1 MLEYNTSAIFHLL
14 MWIVL
19 IYFLMTIMMMG
30 FWFIQYQRFTN
41 AMQETVA
48 RVGTFHKGGGDP
60 WYINDRHIID
70 LIHAYHDQWVIVPV
84 ANPSSYD
91 PNNLS
96 LSDPSSYNP
105 NSLSLSAIKDNLI
118 PVGKNSGVTVSLLNH
133 SDNAP
138 IQANDLVGRTYNG
151 NDPQM
156 AASDYNGNR
165 ELRWDSLGH
174 IELKYWNLNNFDS
187 QAYMDGA
194 YPGLSTKERTDK
206 INKLKVTWNADKSSY
221 CVYDK
226 VDDGVHE
233 NVLWNNLIHSNG
245 DREPR
250 TQYARDLSYIIIP
263 NNALNTDHSGSAIN
277 QSAHDHGFADR
288 ITWKSWFGKD
298 SKNNDHATWETK
310 LLNSHGEII
319 DVSNQIRS
327 NTEVSD

>member
-19 IYFLMTIMMMG
+19 MYFLMTIMMMG

-48 RVGTFHKGGGDP
+48 RVGTFHKGSGDP
-60 WYINDRHIID
+60 LYINDRHIID

-91 PNNLS
+91 PNS
-96 LSDPSSYNP
+96 LSRG
-105 NSLSLSAIKDNLI
+105 AIEGNLI
-118 PVGKNSGVTVSLLNH
+118 PVGVNSGVTVSLLNH
-133 SDNAP
+133 SDDAH
-138 IQANDLVGRTYNG
+138 IQANDLAGRTYNG
-151 NDPQM
+151 NDSQM

-165 ELRWDSLGH
+165 DSRWNSLRL

-187 QAYMDGA
+187 QSYMDGT
-194 YPGLSTKERTDK
+194 YHSLSTKERTHD
-206 INKLKVTWNADKSSY
+206 INNQEVHWNNEKNGYSLPD
-221 CVYDK
+221 
-226 VDDGVHE
+226 
-233 NVLWNNLIHSNG
+233 NVLWNNLIRLNAG
-245 DREPR
+245 REPR
-250 TQYARDLSYIIIP
+250 AQYARDLSYIVIP
-263 NNALNTDHSGSAIN
+263 NNALKNDYSGSAIN
-277 QSAHDHGFADR
+277 QRAHDQGFADR

-298 SKNNDHATWETK
+298 SKNNDPKKIDHTTWGTK

-327 NTEVSD
+327 NTAVID

>member
-1 MLEYNTSAIFHLL
+1 
-14 MWIVL
+14 
-19 IYFLMTIMMMG
+19 MTIMMMG

-48 RVGTFHKGGGDP
+48 RVGTFHKGSGDP
-60 WYINDRHIID
+60 LYINDRHIID

-91 PNNLS
+91 PNS
-96 LSDPSSYNP
+96 LSWNAIKEK
-105 NSLSLSAIKDNLI
+105 NSLSPDAIKEPDAIKDNLI
-118 PVGKNSGVTVSLLNH
+118 LFGKNSGVTVSLLNH

-138 IQANDLVGRTYNG
+138 IQANDLVGRTYEG

-165 ELRWDSLGH
+165 GSRWDSLGR

-194 YPGLSTKERTDK
+194 YHGLSTKERTYDINHQK
-206 INKLKVTWNADKSSY
+206 VQWNGENGYSLPDNKLWND
-221 CVYDK
+221 
-226 VDDGVHE
+226 
-233 NVLWNNLIHSNG
+233 LIQKNG
-245 DREPR
+245 GHEPR
-250 TQYARDLSYIIIP
+250 TQYGRDLSYIIIP
-263 NNALNTDHSGSAIN
+263 NNELKDDYSGSAIN
-277 QSAHDHGFADR
+277 QRAHDQGFADR

-298 SKNNDHATWETK
+298 SKNNDPKKIDHATWGTK

-327 NTEVSD
+327 NTDVSD

>member
-1 MLEYNTSAIFHLL
+1 
-14 MWIVL
+14 
-19 IYFLMTIMMMG
+19 MTIMMMG

-91 PNNLS
+91 PN
-96 LSDPSSYNP
+96 
-105 NSLSLSAIKDNLI
+105 SLSLSAIEGNLI
-118 PVGKNSGVTVSLLNH
+118 KVGVNSGVTVSLLNH
-133 SDNAP
+133 SDNAH
-138 IQANDLVGRTYNG
+138 IQANDLVGRTYSG

-165 ELRWDSLGH
+165 NLRWNSLGR

-187 QAYMDGA
+187 QAYMNGA
-194 YPGLSTKERTDK
+194 YPGLSTKERADK
-206 INKLKVTWNADKSSY
+206 INKLNVTWNADKSSY
-221 CVYDK
+221 YVYDYVRDDK
-226 VDDGVHE
+226 VPD
-233 NVLWNNLIHSNG
+233 NKLWNNLIHSNG
-245 DREPR
+245 DHEPR

-277 QSAHDHGFADR
+277 QSAHDQGFADR
-288 ITWKSWFGKD
+288 ITWKSWFGND

-327 NTEVSD
+327 NTDVSD

>member
-48 RVGTFHKGGGDP
+48 RVGTFHKGSGDP
-60 WYINDRHIID
+60 LYINDRHIID

-91 PNNLS
+91 PNS
-96 LSDPSSYNP
+96 LSR
-105 NSLSLSAIKDNLI
+105 SAIEGNLI

-133 SDNAP
+133 SDDAH
-138 IQANDLVGRTYNG
+138 IQANDLEGRTYNG
-151 NDPQM
+151 NDSQM
-156 AASDYNGNR
+156 AASVYNGNR
-165 ELRWDSLGH
+165 DSRWSSLGL

-187 QAYMDGA
+187 QAYMDGT
-194 YPGLSTKERTDK
+194 YHGLSTKDRTLDV
-206 INKLKVTWNADKSSY
+206 NSQTVSWNNENNGYSLPD
-221 CVYDK
+221 
-226 VDDGVHE
+226 
-233 NVLWNNLIHSNG
+233 NVLWNKLIQENG
-245 DREPR
+245 GREPR

-263 NNALNTDHSGSAIN
+263 NNALKTDYSGSAIN
-277 QSAHDHGFADR
+277 QHAHDQGFADR
-288 ITWKSWFGKD
+288 ITWKSWFGND
-298 SKNNDHATWETK
+298 SKNNDPKKLDRATWGTK

-327 NTEVSD
+327 NTVVSDYSD

>member
-1 MLEYNTSAIFHLL
+1 
-14 MWIVL
+14 
-19 IYFLMTIMMMG
+19 MTIMMMG

-48 RVGTFHKGGGDP
+48 RVGTFHKGGGDAFD
-60 WYINDRHIID
+60 INDRHIID

-96 LSDPSSYNP
+96 LSDPNSYNP
-105 NSLSLSAIKDNLI
+105 NSLSLNAIKKNLI
-118 PVGKNSGVTVSLLNH
+118 RVGKNSGVTVSLLNH
-133 SDNAP
+133 SDNDH
-138 IQANDLVGRTYNG
+138 IQANDLAGRTYNG
-151 NDPQM
+151 TDSQM

-165 ELRWDSLGH
+165 DLRWDSLKL

-194 YPGLSTKERTDK
+194 YPGLSTKERADK
-206 INKLKVTWNADKSSY
+206 INKLNVQWNKDKSSY
-221 CVYDK
+221 QVYDHK
-226 VDDGVHE
+226 DKDVPK
-233 NVLWNNLIHSNG
+233 NVLWNDLIQSNG
-245 DREPR
+245 GREPR

-277 QSAHDHGFADR
+277 QSAHDQGFADR
-288 ITWKSWFGKD
+288 ITWKSWFGND

-319 DVSNQIRS
+319 NVSNQIRS
-327 NTEVSD
+327 NTDVSD

>member
-48 RVGTFHKGGGDP
+48 RVGTFHKGSGNP
-60 WYINDRHIID
+60 LYINDRHIID

-91 PNNLS
+91 PNS
-96 LSDPSSYNP
+96 LSQ
-105 NSLSLSAIKDNLI
+105 SAIEGNLI
-118 PVGKNSGVTVSLLNH
+118 QFGKNSGVTVSLLNH

-165 ELRWDSLGH
+165 ELRWDSLGR

-194 YPGLSTKERTDK
+194 YPGLSTKERTDR
-206 INKLKVTWNADKSSY
+206 INNQEVDWNNENGYSLPD
-221 CVYDK
+221 
-226 VDDGVHE
+226 
-233 NVLWNNLIHSNG
+233 NVLWNELIQKNG
-245 DREPR
+245 GREPR

-263 NNALNTDHSGSAIN
+263 NNALKTDYSGSAIN
-277 QSAHDHGFADR
+277 QHAHDQGFADR
-288 ITWKSWFGKD
+288 ITWKSWFGND
-298 SKNNDHATWETK
+298 SKNNDPKKIDHATWGTK

-327 NTEVSD
+327 NTGITD

>member
-48 RVGTFHKGGGDP
+48 RVGTFHKGSGDP
-60 WYINDRHIID
+60 LYINDRHIID

-91 PNNLS
+91 PNS
-96 LSDPSSYNP
+96 LSR
-105 NSLSLSAIKDNLI
+105 SAIEGNLI

-133 SDNAP
+133 SDDAH
-138 IQANDLVGRTYNG
+138 IQANDLAGRTYNG
-151 NDPQM
+151 NDSQM
-156 AASDYNGNR
+156 AASVYNGNR
-165 ELRWDSLGH
+165 DSRWSSLGL

-187 QAYMDGA
+187 QSYMDGR
-194 YPGLSTKERTDK
+194 YHGLSTKERTHD
-206 INKLKVTWNADKSSY
+206 INIQEVHWNS
-221 CVYDK
+221 
-226 VDDGVHE
+226 E
-233 NVLWNNLIHSNG
+233 NNGYSLPDNALWNDLIRSNAG
-245 DREPR
+245 REPR

-263 NNALNTDHSGSAIN
+263 NNALKTDYSGSAIN
-277 QSAHDHGFADR
+277 QHAHDQGFADR
-288 ITWKSWFGKD
+288 ITWKSWFGND
-298 SKNNDHATWETK
+298 SKNNDPKKLDHATWGTK

-327 NTEVSD
+327 NTVVSDYSD

>member
-1 MLEYNTSAIFHLL
+1 
-14 MWIVL
+14 
-19 IYFLMTIMMMG
+19 MTIMMMG

-48 RVGTFHKGGGDP
+48 RVGTFHKGSGDP
-60 WYINDRHIID
+60 LYINDRHIID

-118 PVGKNSGVTVSLLNH
+118 LVGKNSGVTVSLLNH

-151 NDPQM
+151 NDSQV

-165 ELRWDSLGH
+165 DLRWNSLEL

-194 YPGLSTKERTDK
+194 YHGLSTKERTYDINHQK
-206 INKLKVTWNADKSSY
+206 VQWNGENGYSLPDNKLWND
-221 CVYDK
+221 
-226 VDDGVHE
+226 
-233 NVLWNNLIHSNG
+233 LIQSNG
-245 DREPR
+245 GHEPR

-263 NNALNTDHSGSAIN
+263 NNALKDDPSGSAIN
-277 QSAHDHGFADR
+277 QRAHDLGFADR
-288 ITWKSWFGKD
+288 ITWKSWFGND

-319 DVSNQIRS
+319 NVSNQIRS
-327 NTEVSD
+327 NTVVSD

>member
-1 MLEYNTSAIFHLL
+1 
-14 MWIVL
+14 
-19 IYFLMTIMMMG
+19 MTIMMMG

-48 RVGTFHKGGGDP
+48 RVGTFHKGSGSP
-60 WYINDRHIID
+60 VYINDRHIID

-91 PNNLS
+91 PNS
-96 LSDPSSYNP
+96 LSRG
-105 NSLSLSAIKDNLI
+105 AIEGNLI
-118 PVGKNSGVTVSLLNH
+118 PVGVNSGVTVSLLNH

-151 NDPQM
+151 NDSQV

-165 ELRWDSLGH
+165 DLRWNSLKL

-194 YPGLSTKERTDK
+194 YHGFSTKERIDK
-206 INKLKVTWNADKSSY
+206 INKLNVQWNNDKSGYSLP
-221 CVYDK
+221 D
-226 VDDGVHE
+226 
-233 NVLWNNLIHSNG
+233 NVLWNNLIRLNG
-245 DREPR
+245 GREPR
-250 TQYARDLSYIIIP
+250 AQYARDLSYIVIP
-263 NNALNTDHSGSAIN
+263 NNELKDDYSGSAIN
-277 QSAHDHGFADR
+277 QRAHDQKFFDR
-288 ITWKSWFGKD
+288 ITWIPWFGND
-298 SKNNDHATWETK
+298 SKNNDHKKIDHATWGTK

-327 NTEVSD
+327 NTAVID

>member
-48 RVGTFHKGGGDP
+48 RVGTFHKGSGDP
-60 WYINDRHIID
+60 LYINDRHIID

-91 PNNLS
+91 PNS
-96 LSDPSSYNP
+96 LSW
-105 NSLSLSAIKDNLI
+105 SAIEGNLI
-118 PVGKNSGVTVSLLNH
+118 PVGVNSGVTVSLLNH
-133 SDNAP
+133 SDNAH
-138 IQANDLVGRTYNG
+138 IQANDLAGRTYNG
-151 NDPQM
+151 NDSQM
-156 AASDYNGNR
+156 AASVYNGNR
-165 ELRWDSLGH
+165 DSRWSSLEL

-194 YPGLSTKERTDK
+194 YHGFSTKDRIDN
-206 INKLKVTWNADKSSY
+206 INNLEVDWNADKSGYSLP
-221 CVYDK
+221 
-226 VDDGVHE
+226 H
-233 NVLWNNLIHSNG
+233 NRLWNELIQKNG
-245 DREPR
+245 GREPR
-250 TQYARDLSYIIIP
+250 AQYARDLSYIIIP
-263 NNALNTDHSGSAIN
+263 NNALKDDHSGSAIN
-277 QSAHDHGFADR
+277 QHAHDQGFADR
-288 ITWKSWFGKD
+288 ITWKSWFGND
-298 SKNNDHATWETK
+298 SKNNDPNKIDRATWGTK

-327 NTEVSD
+327 NTVVRD

>member
-48 RVGTFHKGGGDP
+48 RVGTFHKGSGDP
-60 WYINDRHIID
+60 LYINDRHIID

-91 PNNLS
+91 PNS
-96 LSDPSSYNP
+96 LSR
-105 NSLSLSAIKDNLI
+105 SAIEGNLI
-118 PVGKNSGVTVSLLNH
+118 PVGVNSGVTVSLLNH
-133 SDNAP
+133 SDDAH
-138 IQANDLVGRTYNG
+138 IQANDLAGRTYNG
-151 NDPQM
+151 NDSQM
-156 AASDYNGNR
+156 AAIDYNGSRDSRWNS
-165 ELRWDSLGH
+165 LRL

-187 QAYMDGA
+187 QAYMDGK
-194 YPGLSTKERTDK
+194 YPGLSTKERTYDINHQK
-206 INKLKVTWNADKSSY
+206 VQWNGENGYRLPDNKLWND
-221 CVYDK
+221 
-226 VDDGVHE
+226 
-233 NVLWNNLIHSNG
+233 LIRLNAG
-245 DREPR
+245 REPR
-250 TQYARDLSYIIIP
+250 AQYARDLSYIVIP
-263 NNALNTDHSGSAIN
+263 NNALKNDYSGSAIN
-277 QSAHDHGFADR
+277 QRAHDQGFADR

-298 SKNNDHATWETK
+298 SKNNDPKKIDHATWGTK

-327 NTEVSD
+327 NTAVID

>member
-48 RVGTFHKGGGDP
+48 RVGTFHKGSGDP
-60 WYINDRHIID
+60 LYINDRHIID

-91 PNNLS
+91 PNS
-96 LSDPSSYNP
+96 LSR
-105 NSLSLSAIKDNLI
+105 SAIEGNLI
-118 PVGKNSGVTVSLLNH
+118 PVGVNSGVTVSLLNH
-133 SDNAP
+133 SDNAH
-138 IQANDLVGRTYNG
+138 IQANDLAGRTYNG
-151 NDPQM
+151 NDSQM
-156 AASDYNGNR
+156 AAGIYNGNR
-165 ELRWDSLGH
+165 DSRWSSLEL

-194 YPGLSTKERTDK
+194 YHGVSTKDRTYD
-206 INKLKVTWNADKSSY
+206 INHQKVQWN
-221 CVYDK
+221 
-226 VDDGVHE
+226 GE
-233 NVLWNNLIHSNG
+233 NGYSLPDNRLWNNLIQSNDG
-245 DREPR
+245 REPR
-250 TQYARDLSYIIIP
+250 TQYARDLSYVVIP
-263 NNALNTDHSGSAIN
+263 NNALKTDYSGSAIN
-277 QSAHDHGFADR
+277 QRAHDQGFADR

-298 SKNNDHATWETK
+298 SKNNDPKKLDHATWETK

-327 NTEVSD
+327 NTAVID

>member
-48 RVGTFHKGGGDP
+48 RVGTFHKGSGNP
-60 WYINDRHIID
+60 LYINDRHIID

-91 PNNLS
+91 PNS
-96 LSDPSSYNP
+96 LSQG
-105 NSLSLSAIKDNLI
+105 AIEGNLI
-118 PVGKNSGVTVSLLNH
+118 PVGVNSGVTVSLLNH
-133 SDNAP
+133 SDNAH
-138 IQANDLVGRTYNG
+138 IQANDLAGRTYNG
-151 NDPQM
+151 NDSQM
-156 AASDYNGNR
+156 AASVYNGNR
-165 ELRWDSLGH
+165 DSRWSSLGL

-187 QAYMDGA
+187 QAYMDGT
-194 YPGLSTKERTDK
+194 YHGLSTKDRTLD
-206 INKLKVTWNADKSSY
+206 INGQTVSWNNENNGYSLPD
-221 CVYDK
+221 
-226 VDDGVHE
+226 
-233 NVLWNNLIHSNG
+233 NVLWNKLIQENG
-245 DREPR
+245 GREPR

-263 NNALNTDHSGSAIN
+263 NNALKTDYSGSAIN
-277 QSAHDHGFADR
+277 QHAHDQGFADR
-288 ITWKSWFGKD
+288 ITWKSWFGND
-298 SKNNDHATWETK
+298 SNNNDPKKLDRATWGTK

-327 NTEVSD
+327 NTVVSDYSD

>member
-48 RVGTFHKGGGDP
+48 RVGTFHKGSGDP
-60 WYINDRHIID
+60 LYINDRHIID

-91 PNNLS
+91 PNS
-96 LSDPSSYNP
+96 LSR
-105 NSLSLSAIKDNLI
+105 SAIEGNLI
-118 PVGKNSGVTVSLLNH
+118 PVGVNSGVTVSLLNH
-133 SDNAP
+133 SDNAH
-138 IQANDLVGRTYNG
+138 IQANDLAGRTYNG
-151 NDPQM
+151 NDSQM
-156 AASDYNGNR
+156 AAIDYNGSRDSRWNS
-165 ELRWDSLGH
+165 LRL

-187 QAYMDGA
+187 QSYMDGT
-194 YPGLSTKERTDK
+194 YHSLSTKERTYD
-206 INKLKVTWNADKSSY
+206 INHQKVQWN
-221 CVYDK
+221 
-226 VDDGVHE
+226 GE
-233 NVLWNNLIHSNG
+233 NGYSLPDNRLWNQLIQSNG
-245 DREPR
+245 GREPR
-250 TQYARDLSYIIIP
+250 AQYARDLSYIVIP
-263 NNALNTDHSGSAIN
+263 NNALKNDYSGSAIN
-277 QSAHDHGFADR
+277 QRAHDQGFADR

-298 SKNNDHATWETK
+298 SKNNDPKKLDHATWGTK

-327 NTEVSD
+327 NTAVID

>member
-48 RVGTFHKGGGDP
+48 RVGTFHKGSGSP
-60 WYINDRHIID
+60 VYINDRHIID

-105 NSLSLSAIKDNLI
+105 NSLSPDAIKKNLV
-118 PVGKNSGVTVSLLNH
+118 PVGRNSGVTVSLLNH

-151 NDPQM
+151 NDSQM

-165 ELRWDSLGH
+165 DSRWNSLEL

-187 QAYMDGA
+187 QAYMDGSYHGFSA
-194 YPGLSTKERTDK
+194 KERTYDINHQK
-206 INKLKVTWNADKSSY
+206 VQWNDENGYSLPDNKLWND
-221 CVYDK
+221 
-226 VDDGVHE
+226 
-233 NVLWNNLIHSNG
+233 LIHSNG

-263 NNALNTDHSGSAIN
+263 NNKLKDDHSGSAIN

-298 SKNNDHATWETK
+298 SKNNDHATWGTK

-319 DVSNQIRS
+319 NVSNQIRS
-327 NTEVSD
+327 NTEVLD

>member
-48 RVGTFHKGGGDP
+48 RVGTFHKGSGDP
-60 WYINDRHIID
+60 LYINDRHIID

-91 PNNLS
+91 PNS
-96 LSDPSSYNP
+96 LSRG
-105 NSLSLSAIKDNLI
+105 AIEGNLI
-118 PVGKNSGVTVSLLNH
+118 PVGVNSGVTVSLLNH
-133 SDNAP
+133 SDDAH
-138 IQANDLVGRTYNG
+138 IQANDLAGRTYNG
-151 NDPQM
+151 NDSQM

-165 ELRWDSLGH
+165 DSRWNSLRL
-174 IELKYWNLNNFDS
+174 IEFKYWNLNNFDS
-187 QAYMDGA
+187 QAYMDGK
-194 YPGLSTKERTDK
+194 YPGLSTKERTYDINHQK
-206 INKLKVTWNADKSSY
+206 VQWNGENGYSLPDNKLWND
-221 CVYDK
+221 
-226 VDDGVHE
+226 
-233 NVLWNNLIHSNG
+233 LIQSNG
-245 DREPR
+245 GHEPR

-263 NNALNTDHSGSAIN
+263 NNALKDDYSGSAIN
-277 QSAHDHGFADR
+277 QYAHDQGSADR

-298 SKNNDHATWETK
+298 SKNNDPKKIDHATWGTK

-319 DVSNQIRS
+319 NVSNQIRS

>member
-1 MLEYNTSAIFHLL
+1 
-14 MWIVL
+14 
-19 IYFLMTIMMMG
+19 MTIMMMG

-48 RVGTFHKGGGDP
+48 RVGTFHKGSGSP
-60 WYINDRHIID
+60 VYINDRHIID

-91 PNNLS
+91 PNS
-96 LSDPSSYNP
+96 LSRG
-105 NSLSLSAIKDNLI
+105 AIEDNLI
-118 PVGKNSGVTVSLLNH
+118 RIGKNSGVTVSLLNH

-165 ELRWDSLGH
+165 ELRWKSLGH

-194 YPGLSTKERTDK
+194 YPGFSTKERTDK
-206 INKLKVTWNADKSSY
+206 INKLNVQWN
-221 CVYDK
+221 
-226 VDDGVHE
+226 GE
-233 NVLWNNLIHSNG
+233 NGYSLPDNKLWNDLIQSNG
-245 DREPR
+245 GHEPR

-263 NNALNTDHSGSAIN
+263 NNALKDDPSGSAIN
-277 QSAHDHGFADR
+277 QRAHDLGFADR
-288 ITWKSWFGKD
+288 ITWKSWFGND
-298 SKNNDHATWETK
+298 SKNNDPKKLDHATWGTK

-327 NTEVSD
+327 NTDVSD